1 MDASLDNFKR
11 KFIEEA
17 VDLIDDLEKTV
28 LELEEN
34 TGDMDIVQRIF
45 RIMHTLKGNSS
56 MFGFEQIDR
65 FTHHMETIYDQVRS
79 GEREV
84 TQATLDATLRSVDHL
99 KNLLEEAGNE
109 SAALMQEQE
118 ALMQQMDAIIEGRA
132 VATAPK
138 KEGAVGEP
146 SATVPAQQGSASGK
160 EYETFFIRYAPVTD
174 IFNNGTNPLYQV
186 DELQA
191 LGTAKIKVHF
201 DKVPPL
207 EEIEPSFCY
216 TLWEILL
223 ATDKGQNA
231 IDDVF
236 IFVENDSDLEI
247 QRLDAGNLL
256 ENQRFVAALDD
267 LWVKQATPN
276 IEDIRK
282 IIPQPEPE
290 VQVETTTAVAQTN
303 QMAAAAR
310 QNAAKNVAIS
320 SIRVASE
327 KLDELMNLVS
337 ELVTTQARLTL
348 FAEENDLPGL
358 TVISENVQKL
368 SRQLRDIAFS
378 IVLIPIENLITRFHR
393 LVRDLSQGLHKD
405 VRFLTEGSDTELDKT
420 IIEGLADPLMH
431 ILRNSLDHGI
441 EDVETREKAGK
452 PRQGTVRLK
461 AFYSGTNVMI
471 QVSDDGA
478 GIDPAAVH
486 NKAVEKG
493 IIPPDR
499 KLSRRETLD
508 LVFMPGFSTAK
519 KVTDVSGRGV
529 GMDVVK
535 RKISELRGEVELD
548 SERGV
553 GTTITIKLPLT
564 LSIIDGLLVKV
575 DETSYVIPLSAVDK
589 IYAVEH
595 EKVVNQFN
603 DVVVLDG
610 KQIPF
615 FNLRKEFNLPETK
628 LTMEQVIVVHFEE
641 RKVGFVVD
649 TVVGEYQAVL
659 KPLGRH
665 YKNQDMISGAT
676 ILGDGTVA
684 LVMDTNRII
693 KHFTAKEEFA
703 MGSLQVA
710 NENKK

>member
-1 MDASLDNFKR
+1 MDASLDNFKK

-109 SAALMQEQE
+109 SASLMQQQE
-118 ALMQQMDAIIEGRA
+118 ALMQQMDAIIEGRV

-138 KEGAVGEP
+138 KEGSTPTKTQTEQPSGEKI
-146 SATVPAQQGSASGK
+146 K
-160 EYETFFIRYAPVTD
+160 EAETFFIRYAPVTD

-191 LGTAKIKVHF
+191 LGASKIKVHF
-201 DKVPPL
+201 EKVPPL
-207 EEIEPSFCY
+207 AEIEPSFCY
-216 TLWEILL
+216 TSWEIIL
-223 ATDKGQNA
+223 ATNKGQNA

-256 ENQRFVAALDD
+256 ENPKFVAALDD
-267 LWVKQATPN
+267 LWAKQVTPN
-276 IEDIRK
+276 IEDIRR
-282 IIPQPEPE
+282 IIPQPEQE
-290 VQVETTTAVAQTN
+290 KQVEVSPAIAQAN
-303 QMAAAAR
+303 ANAAK

-405 VRFLTEGSDTELDKT
+405 VRFVTEGSDTELDKT

-441 EDVETREKAGK
+441 EDVETRERAGK
-452 PRQGTVRLK
+452 PRQGTVKLK

-478 GIDPAAVH
+478 GIDPVAVH
-486 NKAVEKG
+486 KKAVEKG

-519 KVTDVSGRGV
+519 QVTDVSGRGV

-548 SERGV
+548 SEQGV

-615 FNLRKEFNLPETK
+615 FNLRKEFSLPETT

-703 MGSLQVA
+703 MGSVKVA
-710 NENKK
+710 NENKQ